1 MPNSLIK
8 NKNILVGVTGSIAAY
23 KTAEIIRGLRR
34 DGANVT
40 VVMTMAGTKFV
51 TPLTF
56 AALSGNRVYVD
67 MFDTESP
74 DHIPHISL
82 AKKSDLILVAPATAR
97 TIARMAHGFAEDLLS
112 AIILASRAGI
122 VVCPAMNSSMFL
134 HQATQ
139 DNLKQ
144 IKNFGYNVVNPDNGE
159 LACEEQGPG
168 RLPDWNVIR
177 ETVLAFFSKQDLKG
191 RSALISAG
199 PTREPLDP
207 VRFLSNYSTGKMG
220 YALATTARRRG
231 ASVTL
236 VSGPTSIPA
245 PPRVKLIKVNT
256 AEEMYKAI
264 LNFHE
269 HSSIIV
275 KAAAVSDFR
284 PAEISAH
291 KIKKAT
297 GDTKFTLKEN
307 RDILK
312 ELGKRKKKKGAG
324 APFLVGFAAESK
336 DFEKEGKR
344 KLKEKNLDLIAIN
357 DITRKDSGFGS
368 DNSLITLLDRKGEL
382 EKLPLMS
389 KEKTADLIWDRIV
402 ALL

>member
-1 MPNSLIK
+1 MNSLLK
-8 NKNILVGVTGSIAAY
+8 DKNILVGVTGSIAAY
-23 KTAEIIRGLRR
+23 KTAEIVRGLRR
-34 DGANVT
+34 DGAHVT
-40 VVMTMAGTKFV
+40 VVMTRAGEKFV

-56 AALSGNRVYVD
+56 AALSGNRVHVD

-74 DHIPHISL
+74 EHIPHISL

-97 TIARMAHGFAEDLLS
+97 TIARMAYGSAEDLLS
-112 AIILASRAGI
+112 AIILASRTMI

-139 DNLKQ
+139 DNLKR
-144 IKNFGYNVVNPDNGE
+144 IKKFGYIVVNPDKGE
-159 LACEEQGPG
+159 LACDEEGPG

-177 ETVLAFFSKQDLKG
+177 ETVLAAFSKQDLKD
-191 RSALISAG
+191 RSVLISAG

-245 PPRVKLIKVNT
+245 PLWVKLIKVDT

-269 HSSIIV
+269 HFSIIV

-284 PAEISAH
+284 PAGMSAH
-291 KIKKAT
+291 KLKKAT
-297 GDTKFTLKEN
+297 SEMKFALKEN

-312 ELGKRKKKKGAG
+312 ELGRRKKKKGAG
-324 APFLVGFAAESK
+324 APFLAGFAAESK
-336 DFEKEGKR
+336 DLKKEGKR
-344 KLKEKNLDLIAIN
+344 KLEEKNLDIIAIN

-368 DNSLITLLDRKGEL
+368 DNSLLTLLDRRGKL
-382 EKLPLMS
+382 EELPLMS
-389 KEKTADLIWDRIV
+389 KEETANLIWDRIV
-402 ALL
+402 GLL